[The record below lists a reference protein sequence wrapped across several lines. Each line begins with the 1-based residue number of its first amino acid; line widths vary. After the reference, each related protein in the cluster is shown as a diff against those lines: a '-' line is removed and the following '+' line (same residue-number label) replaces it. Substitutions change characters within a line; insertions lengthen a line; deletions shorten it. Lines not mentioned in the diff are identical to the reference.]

1 MVGACHLAGRRLF
14 AVANPRPVYRHVY
27 FRPAAK
33 PRGPLQYHHGL
44 RRLVRHHHALQCLGT
59 HLAEPEKNLRDR
71 AGHRRRE
78 SEGAQDCPVCL
89 AHELPALHSHAHV
102 HGRAV
107 ARTALLT
114 PPVPVP
120 ADLPQQVARAL
131 AEDVGAGDLTAA
143 LIPAD
148 RLGRA
153 SVITREPAIV
163 CGIPYVEASFAQ
175 VDERVR
181 LKWQVAEGD
190 SAAAGRLLL
199 GIEGPA
205 RALLTGERT
214 ALNFL
219 QLLSGTATAA
229 HSYAALL
236 KGTHCRLLDTRKTI
250 PGLRSAQKYAVR
262 VGGGHNHR
270 MGLFDGILIKE
281 NHIVAAGS
289 IARAVGAAKRGRP
302 QVPVEVEVENLSEL
316 RQAIDAGADIAMLDE
331 SSLGASREAVAVTLG
346 SAKPLKLEASGGI
359 TTATIREIAETGV
372 DFISV
377 GSITKH
383 VHAVDLSM
391 RFEFQ
396 T

>member
-1 MVGACHLAGRRLF
+1 M
-14 AVANPRPVYRHVY
+14 
-27 FRPAAK
+27 
-33 PRGPLQYHHGL
+33 
-44 RRLVRHHHALQCLGT
+44 
-59 HLAEPEKNLRDR
+59 
-71 AGHRRRE
+71 
-78 SEGAQDCPVCL
+78 
-89 AHELPALHSHAHV
+89 
-102 HGRAV
+102 
-107 ARTALLT
+107 
-114 PPVPVP
+114 PVP

-143 LIPAD
+143 LIAAD
-148 RLGRA
+148 RMGRA
-153 SVITREPAIV
+153 AVITREPAIV

-175 VDERVR
+175 VDPRVT
-181 LKWQVAEGD
+181 LEWQIVEGD
-190 SAAAGRLLL
+190 FVAAGQLLL
-199 GIEGPA
+199 EVAGPA

-229 HSYAALL
+229 HAYAAVLE
-236 KGTHCRLLDTRKTI
+236 GTPSRLLDTRKTI

-289 IARAVGAAKRGRP
+289 IARAVSAAKRGP
-302 QVPVEVEVENLSEL
+302 AQVPVEVEVENLSEL

-331 SSLGASREAVAVTLG
+331 FSLQAMREAVAINAA
-346 SAKPLKLEASGGI
+346 SPRPLKLEASGGI
-359 TTATIREIAETGV
+359 TLATIRDIAETGV

-383 VHAVDLSM
+383 VRAVDLSM
-391 RFEFQ
+391 RFEFETPSSIRDQ
-396 T
+396 GVKV